1 MFRISVIP
9 AGDRERSASFA
20 DVLMCVFRSH
30 SATDPSTIRPPRGRW
45 TLGSFVH
52 HGLILL
58 SGEISVERLSKRK
71 IREILRLK
79 YEVWLGR
86 QDLMMARMAVLVT
99 DPRTV
104 EIPPEPRFL

>member
-1 MFRISVIP
+1 M
-9 AGDRERSASFA
+9 
-20 DVLMCVFRSH
+20 
-30 SATDPSTIRPPRGRW
+30 
-45 TLGSFVH
+45 
-52 HGLILL
+52 
-58 SGEISVERLSKRK
+58 ERLSKRK
-71 IREILRLK
+71 IREVLRLK